1 MFLDL
6 TVLYIE
12 SIMSPAL
19 YASYQQWLDDNPGK
33 ADRLEGIVSQLLEEY
48 RSAMTANASPIPSS
62 DKAIHKSCL
71 RHAQTTILFELKKE
85 IGLTPSEAEN
95 ASSIRAD
102 VFLRAIWMG
111 SILITGSEDTSS
123 PSYTP
128 LSEPIK
134 DP

>member
-6 TVLYIE
+6 TVSYIE
-12 SIMSPAL
+12 SVMSPAL
-19 YASYQQWLDDNPGK
+19 YASYQQWLNDNPGK
-33 ADRLEGIVSQLLEEY
+33 SDRLEGIVSQLLEEY

-85 IGLTPSEAEN
+85 IGMTPSEAEN
-95 ASSIRAD
+95 TSSIRAD

-111 SILITGSEDTSS
+111 SILITSSEDTSS
-123 PSYTP
+123 PSYAP
-128 LSEPIK
+128 LSEPIQ